1 MEQQFVV
8 LNRETIFN
16 YTIDLLLNEGG
27 DGQQYIKFDE
37 RKQKEAFIKYML
49 KCYDKY
55 KKFSA
60 TTDMREQ
67 EEYKKNYEYY
77 SDEELTALFNTNLNT
92 QRRMDLCLL
101 YDAVDNNVGV
111 TFYLDEVD
119 SKNHWLIR
127 VGDTREG
134 SNFRN
139 SAEFN
144 IWGMKRGLKTTPVI
158 GFEYLVKKGDILWF
172 IPGGSDGYAL
182 AFAEYVS
189 HREIPEEQR
198 QQRYAELG
206 WNNTNNSSN
215 WNIEISYNNLTYTN
229 ETREVGTTDE
239 DRQTYCTHIVGNN
252 VIVRRYDEEKCAINL
267 PEIYKE
273 IIGS

>member
-1 MEQQFVV
+1 
-8 LNRETIFN
+8 
-16 YTIDLLLNEGG
+16 
-27 DGQQYIKFDE
+27 
-37 RKQKEAFIKYML
+37 
-49 KCYDKY
+49 
-55 KKFSA
+55 
-60 TTDMREQ
+60 
-67 EEYKKNYEYY
+67 
-77 SDEELTALFNTNLNT
+77 
-92 QRRMDLCLL
+92 
-101 YDAVDNNVGV
+101 
-111 TFYLDEVD
+111 
-119 SKNHWLIR
+119 LIR

-189 HREIPEEQR
+189 HQEIPEEQR

-215 WNIEISYNNLTYTN
+215 WNIEISYKNLTYTN
-229 ETREVGTTDE
+229 ETREVGTTYE
-239 DRQTYCTHIVGNN
+239 EYVKYCTHIVGNN
-252 VIVRRYDEEKCAINL
+252 VIVRRYDEKKCAINL